1 MKKKKLKKSAIFFF
15 LFLVLIGGGILFYFN
30 KDYLLKEKV
39 ILKKEI
45 QPVKEN
51 ISYGV
56 FHDTYQ
62 EAKDKVKEMSLE
74 EKIGQLFLV
83 RYSRYAVDENN
94 GYYPGGYILF
104 ARDFQGHSKESMKKE
119 IDYVQEISK
128 YPLIIGVDEEGGTVV
143 RVSQYFRYDSF
154 ESPKYYYDQGGFEL
168 LEERENEKAELLKSI
183 GINLNLAPVAD
194 LPTSEWDFIYRRSF
208 GTDVDLTS
216 EYIHNMVT
224 YSKNNGINSCL
235 KHFPGYGNNVD
246 THTGVAI
253 DERNYQNFLDRD
265 YKPFESGIVAGVPCV
280 LISHNI
286 VSSIDSSYPSSLSQ
300 KVVLELR
307 DRLGFTGIAITDDLA
322 MDAVS
327 QYVSDG
333 NAATMAVN
341 AGNDMI
347 ITSDF
352 ISMYYELLKSVQNGV
367 VKEERI
373 NDAATKVLA
382 LKYYSGLF

>member
-1 MKKKKLKKSAIFFF
+1 MKKRKLKKSAIFFF
-15 LFLVLIGGGILFYFN
+15 LFLILIGGGIVFYFN
-30 KDYLLKEKV
+30 KDYFFKDNIV
-39 ILKKEI
+39 LKKKIE
-45 QPVKEN
+45 PVKES

-56 FHDTYQ
+56 FHDYYQ
-62 EAKDKVKEMSLE
+62 EAKEKVSEMSLE

-83 RYSRYAVDENN
+83 RYSRYSIDENN

-104 ARDFQGHSKESMKKE
+104 ARDFQGHSKESIKNE
-119 IDYVQEISK
+119 LDYVQGISK
-128 YPLIIGVDEEGGTVV
+128 YPLIMGVDEEGGTVT
-143 RVSQYFRYDSF
+143 RVSQFFRYDSF
-154 ESPKYYYDQGGFEL
+154 ESPRYYYDQGGYEL

-216 EYIHNMVT
+216 EYVQKMVT
-224 YSKNNGINSCL
+224 YAKNNGINSCL

-246 THTGVAI
+246 THTGVAV
-253 DERNYQNFLDRD
+253 DERSYQNFLERD
-265 YKPFESGIVAGVPCV
+265 YKPFESGIEAGVPCV
-280 LISHNI
+280 LVSHNI
-286 VSSIDSSYPSSLSQ
+286 VNSIDSSHPSSLSQ
-300 KVVLELR
+300 KAVLELR
-307 DRLGFTGIAITDDLA
+307 NQLDFSGLVITDDLA

-327 QYVSDG
+327 SYVSDG
-333 NAATMAVN
+333 KAASMAVN

-352 ISMYYELLKSVQNGV
+352 ISMYYEILDSVHNGV

>member
-1 MKKKKLKKSAIFFF
+1 MKKRKLKKSAIFFF
-15 LFLVLIGGGILFYFN
+15 LFLILIGGGVMFYFN
-30 KDYLLKEKV
+30 KDLLLKENIV
-39 ILKKEI
+39 LKKEI
-45 QPVKEN
+45 KPVKED

-62 EAKDKVKEMSLE
+62 EAKNKVSEMSLE

-83 RYSRYAVDENN
+83 RYSRYSVDENN
-94 GYYPGGYILF
+94 SYYPGGYILF
-104 ARDFQGHSKESMKKE
+104 ARDFQGHSKESMKNE
-119 IDYVQEISK
+119 IEYVQGMSK
-128 YPLIIGVDEEGGTVV
+128 YPLIIGVDEEGGTVT

-154 ESPKYYYDQGGFEL
+154 ESPRYYYDQGGYEL
-168 LEERENEKAELLKSI
+168 LEERENEKAELLKSL

-208 GTDVDLTS
+208 GTDVDATS

-224 YSKNNGINSCL
+224 YAKNNQINSCL

-246 THTGVAI
+246 THTGVAV
-253 DERNYQNFLDRD
+253 DERSYQNFLDRD
-265 YKPFESGIVAGVPCV
+265 YKPFRSGIDAGVPCV
-280 LISHNI
+280 LVSHNI
-286 VSSIDSSYPSSLSQ
+286 VTSIDSSSPSSLSE
-300 KVVLELR
+300 KVIRELR
-307 DRLGFTGIAITDDLA
+307 DRLDFSGIVITDDLA

-327 QYVSDG
+327 SYVSDG

-352 ISMYYELLKSVQNGV
+352 ISMYYEVLNSVQNGV
-367 VKEERI
+367 IKEERV